1 MGLVILIKFSKI
13 ISLFSFYLIIYSNHF
28 IYLGGLFSLGYSH
41 RPPLVVWPTARQL
54 RSHTQIDWSTKPH
67 GPGWVVSYL
76 VSLFLFRAHKT
87 FKIASGGKHMNNFI
101 IYPRIGILHM
111 FSLREKYSNTEFLL
125 VRIFLYLVRIQGNTN
140 QKKLRIWTLFT
151 HMF

>member
-1 MGLVILIKFSKI
+1 
-13 ISLFSFYLIIYSNHF
+13 
-28 IYLGGLFSLGYSH
+28 
-41 RPPLVVWPTARQL
+41 
-54 RSHTQIDWSTKPH
+54 
-67 GPGWVVSYL
+67 
-76 VSLFLFRAHKT
+76 
-87 FKIASGGKHMNNFI
+87 MNNFI

-151 HMF
+151 HMFQLKVTQMDMKIIFLMLIFNENQHLKFQQNKYRSKRLQVFYKIIIVKYIGVLWKPANLLKIDSVQCFPLIFSRTPPGDCF